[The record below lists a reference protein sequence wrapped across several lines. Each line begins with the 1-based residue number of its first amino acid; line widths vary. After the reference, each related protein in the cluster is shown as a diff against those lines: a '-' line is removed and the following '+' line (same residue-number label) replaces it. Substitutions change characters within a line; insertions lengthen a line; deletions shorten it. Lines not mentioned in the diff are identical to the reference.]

1 MKKSNVQVIGLSAFD
16 DNYIWV
22 LRANG
27 NAVVV
32 DPGDAAPV
40 LAHLAVTGDR
50 LAAILLTHHH
60 GDHVGGVGELIKN
73 CINCGAAPPM
83 VFGPAAENI
92 EGVSHARDGGERIRL
107 ESLDLELDV
116 LAVPGHTR
124 GHLAYFA
131 ATIGADGAL
140 FCGDTL
146 FGAGCGRLFEGTA
159 AQMHASLAK
168 IAVLPAPTFVYCAHE
183 YTQAN
188 LRFAIAVEPDNAA
201 TQTRCD
207 AVAALRAKHQPTIPS
222 SIGLELATNPFLRWD
237 APAVVQAAASRLGH
251 QPLSATDVF
260 AAIRQWRNDFR

>member
-1 MKKSNVQVIGLSAFD
+1 MNKSNVQVIGLAAFD

-27 NAVVV
+27 HAVVV

-40 LAHLAVTGDR
+40 LAHLAATGDR

-60 GDHVGGVGELIKN
+60 GDHVGGVGELIKS
-73 CINCGAAPPM
+73 CTLSPM

-92 EGVSHARDGGERIRL
+92 EDVSHSLEGGERIKL
-107 ESLDLELDV
+107 EALDLELEV

-124 GHLAYFA
+124 GHLAYFGA
-131 ATIGADGAL
+131 SIGSDGAL

-168 IAVLPAPTFVYCAHE
+168 IAVLPAPTSVYCAHE

-188 LRFAIAVEPDNAA
+188 LRFAMAVEPDNVE
-201 TQTRCD
+201 TQIRRD

-222 SIGLELATNPFLRWD
+222 SIGLELATNPFLRCD
-237 APAVVQAAASRLGH
+237 APAVIQAAAHRRGH
-251 QPLSATDVF
+251 PPQSATEVF

>member
-1 MKKSNVQVIGLSAFD
+1 MKKSNVQVIGRAAFD

-22 LRANG
+22 LRSNG
-27 NAVVV
+27 YAVVV

-40 LAHLAVTGDR
+40 LAHLAATGDR

-60 GDHVGGVGELIKN
+60 GDHVGGVGELIKS
-73 CINCGAAPPM
+73 CAAPPM

-92 EGVSHARDGGERIRL
+92 EGVSQPLQGSEQISL
-107 ESLDLELDV
+107 ESLDLKLEV

-124 GHLAYFA
+124 GHLAYFGA
-131 ATIGADGAL
+131 GIGAEGAV

-146 FGAGCGRLFEGTA
+146 FGAGCGRLFEGTP

-201 TQTRCD
+201 TQTRRD
-207 AVAALRAKHQPTIPS
+207 EVASLRAKYQPTIPS

-237 APAVVQAAASRLGH
+237 APAVIQAAANRLGQ
-251 QPLSATDVF
+251 QPHSATEVF
-260 AAIRQWRNDFR
+260 AAIRQWRNDFK